1 MSTVMFSAPEFSHGN
16 IPGMSDIYS
25 LGRLFLFMS
34 TQKEIFYKLLFLPI
48 ESEEVLKKISSS
60 LQKIEIISLV
70 SKMTMFEPKERPKTE
85 EIRQILQNCE
95 PIDFVNSDLLLE
107 CGFPI
112 DEVIS
117 SEITDIDE

>member
-1 MSTVMFSAPEFSHGN
+1 MIIYPEGEEPSVENVQVKLGDFNLAGNQIGGTVMFSAPEFSHGN

-70 SKMTMFEPKERPKTE
+70 SKMTMFEPK
-85 EIRQILQNCE
+85 L
-95 PIDFVNSDLLLE
+95 
-107 CGFPI
+107 
-112 DEVIS
+112 
-117 SEITDIDE
+117 